1 MDQRNRSGLRT
12 IGNFVRGAMPQLSIP
27 YVAGRAGIVIAMLKR
42 VGPPRGPARTL
53 VYLTVQKQKRQIQI
67 ARQMFMPTRSTVT
80 QIQQFIVQTITRRFR
95 LPPSAVMLAPPQVL
109 RRLQMSQ
116 MSQMSGRPGVAR
128 PRVPVF
134 RGFGR

>member
-27 YVAGRAGIVIAMLKR
+27 YVAGRAGIVIAMLER

-53 VYLTVQKQKRQIQI
+53 VRLTVQKRPI
-67 ARQMFMPTRSTVT
+67 ARQMFLPTRSTVT
-80 QIQQFIVQTITRRFR
+80 QIQQFIVKTIARRFR
-95 LPPSAVMLAPPQVL
+95 LPQSAVMLAPPQVL
-109 RRLQMSQ
+109 RRLQMS
-116 MSQMSGRPGVAR
+116 GRPGVAR
-128 PRVPVF
+128 PRVPTF